1 MSGRASGS
9 HPGTPHAAALVGV
22 GSTTAQAATEVHINQ
37 YVQAHHSGK
46 DLAVL
51 NASTAPGQPIV
62 QFTRNTGP
70 NQQWEI
76 TSLPSSPAPGMAP
89 DRQIKNPLSGL
100 CLDVANNSL
109 AAGAAVVQNPCNVN
123 DPAQRWIV
131 PKLAEIFSPDGGFRH
146 YVNKNSGLAID
157 DPGCHV
163 LDSTQALGFARSRY
177 SEAYIDGQWQYST
190 YIEWATVYSAV
201 AGR

>member
-1 MSGRASGS
+1 MLSRTTLLTATVLAS
-9 HPGTPHAAALVGV
+9 AAALVGV
-22 GSTTAQAATEVHINQ
+22 GSTTAQAATEVHIYQ

-89 DRQIKNPLSGL
+89 DRQIKNRLSGL
-100 CLDVANNSL
+100 CLDVANNSTADGATVHL
-109 AAGAAVVQNPCNVN
+109 WDCIDTVASQKWTASNGQLVNPASGKCLDVKDNNPADGAKLQIWTCTGAANQKWSV
-123 DPAQRWIV
+123 PA
-131 PKLAEIFSPDGGFRH
+131 
-146 YVNKNSGLAID
+146 
-157 DPGCHV
+157 
-163 LDSTQALGFARSRY
+163 
-177 SEAYIDGQWQYST
+177 
-190 YIEWATVYSAV
+190 
-201 AGR
+201 

>member
-1 MSGRASGS
+1 MLSRTSLLTATVLAS
-9 HPGTPHAAALVGV
+9 AAALVGV
-22 GSTTAQAATEVHINQ
+22 GSTTAQAATDQVHIYQ

-62 QFTRNTGP
+62 QFTRNSGP

-89 DRQIKNPLSGL
+89 DRQIKNRLSGL
-100 CLDVANNSL
+100 CLDVANNST
-109 AAGAAVVQNPCNVN
+109 AAGAAVVQNPCNAG

-131 PKLAEIFSPDGGFRH
+131 PKVAEIFSPDGGFRH
-146 YVNKNSGLAID
+146 YMNKNSGLFMDVTGA
-157 DPGCHV
+157 
-163 LDSTQALGFARSRY
+163 STENNASIVQYFKHGGITNQLFQQVFADAASF
-177 SEAYIDGQWQYST
+177 
-190 YIEWATVYSAV
+190 
-201 AGR
+201 

>member
-1 MSGRASGS
+1 MLSRTTLLTTTVLAS
-9 HPGTPHAAALVGV
+9 AAALVGV
-22 GSTTAQAATEVHINQ
+22 GSTTAQAATDVHIYQ
-37 YVQAHHSGK
+37 YLQAHHSGK

-89 DRQIKNPLSGL
+89 DRQIKNRLSGL

-123 DPAQRWIV
+123 DPAQRSAGSCPSW
-131 PKLAEIFSPDGGFRH
+131 PRS
-146 YVNKNSGLAID
+146 S
-157 DPGCHV
+157 
-163 LDSTQALGFARSRY
+163 ARTVAS
-177 SEAYIDGQWQYST
+177 
-190 YIEWATVYSAV
+190 ATT
-201 AGR
+201 

>member
-1 MSGRASGS
+1 MLSRTILLTATALASA
-9 HPGTPHAAALVGV
+9 TAVVGL
-22 GSTTAQAATEVHINQ
+22 GSTTAQAATDQVHVYQFVN
-37 YVQAHHSGK
+37 AHHSGK

-62 QFTRNTGP
+62 QFTRNNGF

-89 DRQIKNPLSGL
+89 DRQIKNRLSGL
-100 CLDVANNSL
+100 CLDVANNST
-109 AAGAAVVQNPCNVN
+109 AAGAAVVQNPCDVN

-146 YVNKNSGLAID
+146 YVNKNSGLAMD
-157 DPGCHV
+157 
-163 LDSTQALGFARSRY
+163 
-177 SEAYIDGQWQYST
+177 
-190 YIEWATVYSAV
+190 V
-201 AGR
+201 AGGSTANNAAVIQYPSHGGITNQLFQQVFAGASS

>member
-1 MSGRASGS
+1 MLSRTTLLTATVLAS
-9 HPGTPHAAALVGV
+9 AAALVGV
-22 GSTTAQAATEVHINQ
+22 GSATAQAATDVHIYQ

-62 QFTRNTGP
+62 QFTRSTGP

-89 DRQIKNPLSGL
+89 DRQIKNRLSGL

-146 YVNKNSGLAID
+146 YVNKNSGLAMD
-157 DPGCHV
+157 VAGG
-163 LDSTQALGFARSRY
+163 STANN
-177 SEAYIDGQWQYST
+177 
-190 YIEWATVYSAV
+190 ATVIQYPSHGGITNQLFQQV
-201 AGR
+201 FAGASS

>member
-1 MSGRASGS
+1 MLSRTTLLAA
-9 HPGTPHAAALVGV
+9 TVLAAAAALVGV
-22 GSTTAQAATEVHINQ
+22 GSTTAQAATEVHIYQ

-89 DRQIKNPLSGL
+89 DRQIKNRLSGL

-109 AAGAAVVQNPCNVN
+109 AA
-123 DPAQRWIV
+123 QRSCRTR
-131 PKLAEIFSPDGGFRH
+131 AT
-146 YVNKNSGLAID
+146 
-157 DPGCHV
+157 
-163 LDSTQALGFARSRY
+163 STTRRSAGSCPSWPRSSARM
-177 SEAYIDGQWQYST
+177 
-190 YIEWATVYSAV
+190 V
-201 AGR
+201 ASVTT